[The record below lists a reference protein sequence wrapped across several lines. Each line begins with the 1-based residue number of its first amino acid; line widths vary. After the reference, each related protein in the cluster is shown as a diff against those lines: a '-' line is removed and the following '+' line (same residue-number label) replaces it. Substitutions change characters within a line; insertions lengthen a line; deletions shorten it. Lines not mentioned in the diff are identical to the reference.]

1 MFKCFQNRSKQT
13 VIKSAKFLKLENTLV
28 SLKTQIPANTEVK
41 RNVTEIASN
50 EIPSIL
56 EHSQLIKSAESQGIP
71 KSNAVS

>member
-13 VIKSAKFLKLENTLV
+13 VIKSAKSLKLEKHSRLIEN
-28 SLKTQIPANTEVK
+28 ANSSKYRGQK

-56 EHSQLIKSAESQGIP
+56 EHSQLIKSAESQ
-71 KSNAVS
+71 